1 MPYLGGGNEAV
12 FPFSGILSLSHKE
25 HGYPMPDTPDLDR
38 FAQTYTLA
46 DKLIS
51 DISKEDLAEVA
62 RILAMNLAQ
71 YQKRFGELP
80 ASDYLALMK
89 AEEITPELAETL
101 ADGME
106 ILIGVLGT
114 MREQEVDVEVH

>member
-1 MPYLGGGNEAV
+1 
-12 FPFSGILSLSHKE
+12 
-25 HGYPMPDTPDLDR
+25 MPDTPDLDR
-38 FAQTYTLA
+38 FAQDYNLA
-46 DKLIS
+46 DKLIA

-71 YQKRFGELP
+71 YRKRFGDLP

-89 AEEITPELAETL
+89 AEEMTPELASTL

-106 ILIGVLGT
+106 ILIGTLAT
-114 MREQEVDVEVH
+114 MREREKEVEVH